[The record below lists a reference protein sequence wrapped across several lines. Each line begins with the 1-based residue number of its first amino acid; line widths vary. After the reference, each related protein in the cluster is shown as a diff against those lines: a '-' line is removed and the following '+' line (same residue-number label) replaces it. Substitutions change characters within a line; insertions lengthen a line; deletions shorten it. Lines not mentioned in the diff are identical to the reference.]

1 MRTSFYTDNYS
12 GLLSLWKDFFMDF
25 KDFFDA
31 SSEQAWKDKITADL
45 KGGSIAD
52 LTWQSEVGPV
62 DPVLFDYQPK
72 YARFQTNANH
82 VDNSWLIA
90 QTFNC
95 QEASVANKNILDA
108 LTGGVNCI
116 KLINV
121 TPKDLEIILKN
132 VMIEI
137 IETLIYAESHEV
149 ESLNNTLQSL
159 LLQRNLKSENV
170 NFYILED
177 PIGCYFSGHVEQVD
191 NITSKAIVRSAVFE
205 NAGASVQHEIGYTL
219 AEAHEYLLQLIKKGV
234 DKKEAAHQIQ
244 FEISVGNSYFMQIAK
259 INALKSLWST
269 ILSGYDIQLD
279 NFKIH
284 AVTSSFYQSKADVHN
299 NLLRATT
306 AAMASVIAGINSLE
320 ILPYDAQLDEK
331 QSDGYRLA
339 KNISLLLQEESYLN
353 QVKDIASGA
362 YYIEQL
368 TDIIIENA
376 WNTFQNLEAHE
387 GILACFESGSVQQQI
402 QKDLALK
409 IEQFKTQE
417 LVLIGVNKQP
427 NGQDKFSEQY
437 STPTQSKFLKPYRLA
452 QTEL

>member
-1 MRTSFYTDNYS
+1 
-12 GLLSLWKDFFMDF
+12 MDF

-31 SSEQAWKDKITADL
+31 SSEQAWKDKITNDL

-62 DPVLFDYQPK
+62 DPVLFDYQSK

-82 VDNSWLIA
+82 ADNSWSIA

-95 QEASVANKNILDA
+95 QEAAIANKNILDA
-108 LTGGVNCI
+108 LAGGVNCI

-121 TPKDLEIILKN
+121 PPKDLEIILKN

-149 ESLNNTLQSL
+149 ESLNDTFQL
-159 LLQRNLKSENV
+159 LLQQRNLKSENV
-170 NFYILED
+170 NFHILED
-177 PIGCYFSGHVEQVD
+177 PIGCYFSGHVDKVD

-219 AEAHEYLLQLIKKGV
+219 AEAHEYLVQLIEKGV
-234 DKKEAAHQIQ
+234 DKKEVACQIQ

-269 ILSGYDIQLD
+269 VLSGYDIPLD
-279 NFKIH
+279 NFKTH
-284 AVTSSFYQSKADVHN
+284 VVTSSFYQSKADVHN

-306 AAMASVIAGINSLE
+306 AAMAAVIAGINSLE

-376 WNTFQNLEAHE
+376 WKTFQKTEAHE
-387 GILACFESGSVQQQI
+387 GILACFESGIVQQQI

-409 IEQFKTQE
+409 IEQFKKQE

-437 STPTQSKFLKPYRLA
+437 NTPAQSKFLKPYRLA